1 MIMIVATI
9 GSSLAADTP
18 AGIQALAMLGF
29 WRFILGIGIGGDYPL
44 SSVLTS
50 EYASKNRR
58 GAMIAVVFGMQ
69 GLGMLASALVALIF
83 LSILKGP
90 ITDDRVNIDFLWRIC
105 LGVGVIPAMLALY
118 FRVTIKESPRYRQL
132 RQERELQEKETEKAN
147 NGEALTIT
155 VPNITVPNEPRT
167 VSSIPIVIK
176 ANDVTFWE
184 FISKWH
190 NFKILLGCS
199 MSWFTLDIAFYGS
212 NLNQSYV
219 LDMIG
224 FTGTGTVFEKL
235 RMLIVGNLTIVFL
248 GTCK

>member
-1 MIMIVATI
+1 MIVATI

-50 EYASKNRR
+50 EYASKDRR

-69 GLGMLASALVALIF
+69 GIGMLVSALVALIF
-83 LSILKGP
+83 LSILKEP
-90 ITDDRVNIDFLWRIC
+90 ISDDRVNIDFLWRIC

-118 FRVTIKESPRYRQL
+118 FRVTIKESPRYSQL
-132 RQERELQEKETEKAN
+132 RQARELQEKEAEKA
-147 NGEALTIT
+147 NGEALTVI
-155 VPNITVPNEPRT
+155 VPNEPRT
-167 VSSIPIVIK
+167 VSSIPLVLK
-176 ANDVTFWE
+176 ACDVTFWE

-224 FTGTGTVFEKL
+224 FTGTGTIFEKL
-235 RMLIVGNLTIVFL
+235 RLLIVGNLTIVFL